1 MLGGLQM
8 LNILVSFVLTCGL
21 IFGTSYAD
29 VQIETGSTPVLTERL
44 SENIIQNFLRQLSDL
59 DYERSVELVVPL
71 PGLDRELVYAWNFIG
86 AGDPFLPLQKVVAKE
101 RMIKKAVESPSSGL
115 IKDLGTLYFKN
126 KVVQQAKTSDILNQW
141 FGSIELSPS
150 KIFALKMLLL
160 LKSASQLGTEYL
172 KWELF
177 KLLFRLSLS
186 EDITLFDTS
195 KKLSSYFPEVLTE
208 LVPEVFDM
216 VDGIWASLFEQAVL
230 PSDGVHSIANIAC
243 YVFYDR
249 ENAELCFDTI
259 KRFGS
264 ADVHESINTFST
276 VARMQIVSLAQ
287 LQEFSAMA
295 AKVSPQLNRI
305 SPLTKLIGVQ
315 DYGFIDF
322 TKADSNLPAPLKA
335 ALLEAK
341 TPDIVMAQA
350 DDGYMWLAHKSYVLG
365 YNDTVKYLTSSLVSA
380 FKEYVNTRSSVLTH
394 SFTYRQVLAEREN
407 EQRLIN
413 SFLQTP
419 EGKKS
424 AQRIAKEIASVASN
438 DIHDLQAQRIQESI
452 AKVQSELDAIEIE
465 CKQLQ
470 DVLKV
475 QQQSTILRQLVEQKE
490 NKKRALLSELEQLEK
505 NFVQSSRQLVETA
518 KQERAEK
525 CVQYAAQIKDL
536 NALMSTLDP
545 ASDLYRELSQ
555 SVADLNAAI
564 NALQQT
570 GALVQL
576 QSQDSVKRSLMIK
589 VYQAEIEELE
599 ALRSA
604 STSNDTSTD
613 PIIAK
618 AMQAKNK
625 VFEAGLLAY
634 LNHVKSLVTRLTA
647 AEGVSTVSKMLYEN
661 QYLAAMM
668 SDLASDIPEF
678 KKIRD
683 RLFDRLSWIISNS
696 TCVAEHFS
704 IWHYLVQSFLPEFLP
719 TFEQLTASMVRA

>member
-1 MLGGLQM
+1 MR
-8 LNILVSFVLTCGL
+8 NFLVSLVLCCGL
-21 IFGTSYAD
+21 VFGSSHAD
-29 VQIETGSTPVLTERL
+29 VQIESGATPVLTEQL
-44 SENIIQNFLRQLSDL
+44 SENIFQHFLKQLSDL
-59 DYERSVELVVPL
+59 DYERTVELVVPL

-86 AGDPFLPLQKVVAKE
+86 AGDPFLPLQRVIAKE
-101 RMIKKAVESPSSGL
+101 RMIKKAMVTKATGFS
-115 IKDLGTLYFKN
+115 IKDLGSLALKNTL
-126 KVVQQAKTSDILNQW
+126 VQQAKTSDILNQW
-141 FGSIELSPS
+141 FGKLELSPKAIFVI
-150 KIFALKMLLL
+150 KIFLLI
-160 LKSASQLGTEYL
+160 KSASRLGTEYL

-186 EDITLFDTS
+186 EDIEFFDPA
-195 KKLSSYFPEVLTE
+195 KKLSSYFPEVVTE
-208 LVPEVFDM
+208 LVPEVFEM

-230 PSDGVHSIANIAC
+230 PTDGVHSVANVSC

-249 ENAELCFDTI
+249 DNAEQCFDAI

-264 ADVHESINTFST
+264 ADVKDSVDTFSKVT
-276 VARMQIVSLAQ
+276 HMQIVSLTQ
-287 LQEFSAMA
+287 LQGFSAMA

-305 SPLTKLIGVQ
+305 SPLNKLIGVE

-322 TKADSNLPAPLKA
+322 TKVDNTLPVQIRT
-335 ALLEAK
+335 ALLAAK
-341 TPDIVMAQA
+341 TPELVMAQA
-350 DDGYMWLAHKSYVLG
+350 DDGYIWLAHKSYVLG
-365 YNDTVKYLTSSLVSA
+365 YNDTVKYLTSSLVST
-380 FKEYVNTRSSVLTH
+380 FKEYVNTRGSVLTH

-413 SFLQTP
+413 SFLQSSQ
-419 EGKKS
+419 GKKS
-424 AQRIAKEIASVASN
+424 AKRIAKELATVTSN
-438 DIHDLQAQRIQESI
+438 DIHDLQAQRIQENI
-452 AKVQSELDAIEIE
+452 TKVQAELDVIEIE

-475 QQQSTILRQLVEQKE
+475 QQQSAMLRQIVEQKE
-490 NKKRALLSELEQLEK
+490 NKKRTLLIELEQLEK
-505 NFVQSSRQLVETA
+505 NFVQSSKQLVETA
-518 KQERAEK
+518 QQERAEK
-525 CVQYAAQIKDL
+525 CAQYAAQIKDL
-536 NALMSTLDP
+536 NALMSSLDP

-564 NALQQT
+564 NAMQQT
-570 GALVQL
+570 GALIQL

-599 ALRSA
+599 AQRVSGA
-604 STSNDTSTD
+604 SNDISTD

-618 AMQAKNK
+618 AMLAKNK
-625 VFEAGLLAY
+625 VFDAGLLAY
-634 LNHVKSLVTRLTA
+634 QNHLKDLVARLTA